1 MPTDSSFDIVSRI
14 DQQELDNA
22 LNQARK
28 EIAGRFDFKNSK
40 TKIEYDEKK
49 LITVT
54 SDDEMK
60 MKNVVDIIQSKAV
73 RRGIDLKAL
82 ELGAIEPAAG
92 DTVRRTITLK
102 SGIPK
107 DKIKP
112 LMDAIKDLKL
122 KVNAQFQ
129 DEQIRVSGKNR
140 DDLQK
145 VIAHLRSLAY
155 ELPLQFVNYR

>member
-1 MPTDSSFDIVSRI
+1 VASESSFDVVSRI

-28 EIAGRFDFKNSK
+28 EIENRFDFKHSK
-40 TKIEYDEKK
+40 TSIESDGKKIT
-49 LITVT
+49 LV

-60 MKNVVDIIQSKAV
+60 MRNVVDIVQSKAT

-82 ELGAIEPAAG
+82 DLGEVEPAAG
-92 DTVRRTITLK
+92 ATVRQTVTLRN
-102 SGIPK
+102 GIPK
-107 DKIKP
+107 EKSKPILEKIKS
-112 LMDAIKDLKL
+112 LKL
-122 KVNAQFQ
+122 KVNAQYQ
-129 DEQIRVSGKNR
+129 DEQIRVTSKSR

-145 VIAHLRSLAY
+145 VIAALKDMEY